1 MASITPE
8 MKSEIEKIW
17 DALHSGGI
25 ANPLNAMEQISYFLF
40 FRRLMVIDEDLRQ
53 KSEFTG
59 SAYTSIFDG
68 YEKCRWDYFKHL
80 DGDAMLL
87 HVRDFVFPG

>member
-25 ANPLNAMEQISYFLF
+25 ANPLNAAEQISYFLF
-40 FRRLMVIDEDLRQ
+40 L
-53 KSEFTG
+53 
-59 SAYTSIFDG
+59 
-68 YEKCRWDYFKHL
+68 
-80 DGDAMLL
+80 
-87 HVRDFVFPG
+87 